1 MQLDIRG
8 ESSTKTLVNVFF
20 IVRQETVSKVTEF
33 SLASESKSG
42 CFFLRN
48 LCQGLWQRW
57 SSQYHAFNAL
67 LL

>member
-48 LCQGLWQRW
+48 LCQGLW
-57 SSQYHAFNAL
+57 
-67 LL
+67 